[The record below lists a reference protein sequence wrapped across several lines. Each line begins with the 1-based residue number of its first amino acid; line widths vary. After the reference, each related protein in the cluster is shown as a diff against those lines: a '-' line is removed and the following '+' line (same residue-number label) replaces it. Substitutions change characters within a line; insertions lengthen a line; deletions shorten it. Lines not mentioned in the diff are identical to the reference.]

1 MAFMDPNNLKK
12 IFGQGTLFG
21 GPAAAAPT
29 TQQQQMHQALMGMGA
44 GMTGAQGNFAQQL
57 GGGAAG
63 MMQANQQFQQQQ
75 AAQQAQEL
83 QKMQMDQ
90 AQQEMAEEQAR
101 AEARRKLIF
110 GETDLMSE
118 VDTGRATAVAGGAQP
133 SAVEDRGQVSG
144 RPTQYRLGSLSE
156 RFESSG
162 QGVGT
167 ISTGQDDPGG
177 VSYGRHQLS
186 TNAGTMQS
194 FLESREGQAFAHRF
208 AGLHPG
214 TDEFNRAY
222 STLAADNGESLD
234 EAQRKFLSRTHFQPV
249 AQQAQQM
256 GLPVDN
262 PAVAEALYSM
272 SVQHSG
278 AGNVQILNNA
288 MARIQPGAGP
298 EQVIDALYD
307 ARGEYASEFVSDAA
321 SVDRYDRERREAKK
335 LLGDVASQGRDA
347 VAQQSQQHGPKPL
360 AEGLGLTEMQRNV
373 LAMMPPEQQ
382 DEFIMQHA
390 GLTATDTP
398 AKIAVAERISQATGD
413 DVGVIL
419 GRMEG
424 VIDNPAGTSDLTT
437 ATQTAIQ
444 KAQLFKDAD
453 PTLTDSQATNLALDR
468 HVVSRHPVSGLAQ
481 IVDKVTGEVIGSA
494 SEALAS
500 QYEDPP
506 AQSIIPED
514 LDLTQAMGVGG
525 WFSGAV
531 NTVRDAFGAGLTPR
545 GENVERATQALNN
558 LSIQTETALAQEIA
572 GRPSNYLLERL
583 RELTI
588 EPGKLLQ
595 GDQMARERLT
605 ATEALI
611 RQKISDSSYVVNN
624 PNEFRPEHVGAA
636 GRNLK
641 QLETLQQQYETALR
655 SFETN
660 APRNPTAGGSG
671 QMGRNTG
678 RNVEPPPEGVTGE
691 AAELWEFMSPEDRAL
706 WQQN

>member
-1 MAFMDPNNLKK
+1 MAFMDPNRLKQ

-21 GPAAAAPT
+21 NDPAPAPT
-29 TQQQQMHQALMGMGA
+29 TNQERLMQSLMGMGA
-44 GMTGAQGNFAQQL
+44 GMTGAQGGFAQQL

-63 MMQANQQFQQQQ
+63 MMQADQQFQQQQ
-75 AAQQAQEL
+75 AAQQAAQQTQEL
-83 QKMQMDQ
+83 QQLKMDQ
-90 AQQEMAEEQAR
+90 ARQEMAEEQAR
-101 AEARRKLIF
+101 AEARRKMIF
-110 GETDLMSE
+110 GETDIMSE

-133 SAVEDRGQVSG
+133 SALEDRGQVSG
-144 RPTQYRLGSLSE
+144 RPTEYRLGSLSE

-208 AGLHPG
+208 AGMQPG

-222 STLAADNGESLD
+222 STLAADNGDSLD
-234 EAQRKFLSRTHFQPV
+234 EAQRKFLTRTHFQPV
-249 AQQAQQM
+249 AQQAQQL

-262 PAVAEALYSM
+262 PAIAEALYSM

-288 MARIQPGAGP
+288 MARMQPGAGP
-298 EQVIDALYD
+298 EQALDALYD
-307 ARGEYASEFVSDAA
+307 ARGEYADQFVQESAG
-321 SVDRYDRERREAKK
+321 SGRYERERREAKK

-347 VAQQSQQHGPKPL
+347 VARQSQQHGPKPL

-382 DEFIMQHA
+382 DAFIMQHA
-390 GLTATDTP
+390 GLTNRDPTDKEIIATRIGQSLNLDPGLVLAQMENVVADP
-398 AKIAVAERISQATGD
+398 ASES
-413 DVGVIL
+413 
-419 GRMEG
+419 
-424 VIDNPAGTSDLTT
+424 NLTT

-444 KAQLFKDAD
+444 KARLFKEAD
-453 PTLTDSQATNLALDR
+453 PTLTESEATNLALGR
-468 HVVSRHPVSGLAQ
+468 HVVSRDPLSGQAQ
-481 IVDKVTGEVIGSA
+481 LVDKVTGEVIRNVSA
-494 SEALAS
+494 ETAA

-506 AQSIIPED
+506 VQSIIPED
-514 LDLTQAMGVGG
+514 LNLTQAMGAGG

-588 EPGKLLQ
+588 EPGKILQ
-595 GDQMARERLT
+595 GDQMARERLV

-624 PNEFRPEHVGAA
+624 PNEFRPQDVGAA
-636 GRNLK
+636 GRNIK
-641 QLETLQQQYETALR
+641 QLETLQQQYEVALR

-660 APRNPTAGGSG
+660 APRNPT
-671 QMGRNTG
+671 QGRSASES
-678 RNVEPPPEGVTGE
+678 VEPPPEGVTGE
-691 AAELWEFMSPEDRAL
+691 AAELWQYMSPEDRAL
-706 WQQN
+706 WQN